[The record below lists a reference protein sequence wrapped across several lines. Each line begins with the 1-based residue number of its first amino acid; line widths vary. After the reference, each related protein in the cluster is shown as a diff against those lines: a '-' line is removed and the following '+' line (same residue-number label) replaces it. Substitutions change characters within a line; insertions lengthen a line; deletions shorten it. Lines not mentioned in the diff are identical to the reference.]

1 MFVANLCMGNKL
13 QDFFHPNHVV
23 IAVELAATFGED
35 YHFCDAHMGMEIF
48 SVVVRYSPRGIWGN

>member
-1 MFVANLCMGNKL
+1 MGNKL